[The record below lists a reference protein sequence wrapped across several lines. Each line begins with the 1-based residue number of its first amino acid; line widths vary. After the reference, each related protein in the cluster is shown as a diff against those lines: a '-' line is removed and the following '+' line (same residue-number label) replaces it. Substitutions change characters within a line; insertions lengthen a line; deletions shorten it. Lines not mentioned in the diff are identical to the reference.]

1 MNRTIKIAYDASDNI
16 QYWGKETS
24 TGEYLINRY
33 YDDADGNIDKI
44 VMERLG
50 NWEDREN
57 LDW

>member
-33 YDDADGNIDKI
+33 YYDADGNIDKI